1 MKDNIIEFLYPKK
14 AKEFLEEIF
23 PVRAVQNIPD
33 WFKNIKEHN
42 HKKRT
47 IKGCV
52 PFLDAFTAG
61 YILKMPSDFYI
72 NHNYTNKDKK
82 DTAWSFPIKHGDILK
97 ELKLNINNNDAV
109 WHDIEQLGGT
119 KGGCP
124 FVEKNKKL
132 PFYKIQYPFR
142 IKTPPGYSC
151 LFIPPLNNK
160 DDRFEIFSGIVDT
173 DTYYNYVN
181 FPILLNGDKYPVLET
196 IIERGTPFAQI
207 IPFKRESWKMS
218 IKEDNLTRA
227 QAELSVMGR
236 FIHSYKKL
244 FWNKKSWK

>member
-97 ELKLNINNNDAV
+97 ELKLNINNNDANRPSASACQYV
-109 WHDIEQLGGT
+109 ITVNPNRVGMIQFHNHLTT
-119 KGGCP
+119 KGLT
-124 FVEKNKKL
+124 KNVTTAPTTL
-132 PFYKIQYPFR
+132 APA
-142 IKTPPGYSC
+142 SC
-151 LFIPPLNNK
+151 CS
-160 DDRFEIFSGIVDT
+160 FSVI
-173 DTYYNYVN
+173 
-181 FPILLNGDKYPVLET
+181 
-196 IIERGTPFAQI
+196 
-207 IPFKRESWKMS
+207 
-218 IKEDNLTRA
+218 
-227 QAELSVMGR
+227 
-236 FIHSYKKL
+236 
-244 FWNKKSWK
+244 